1 MKRHLTILLLSVL
14 TTLLSAQTVAPADS
28 LTTAQ
33 ADSLTAADIFR
44 QLPDSLTPYL
54 SQNNRLD
61 MLDFMSANMKA
72 EVTNQLD
79 GKSEMTLL
87 SPDSLS
93 VRLSDVLTLGIG
105 CGGTGEASGWVR
117 LHYVYT
123 LSPEQSEH
131 VTAIYD
137 RRWQLLS
144 RRVVSSSLLH
154 NNLPM

>member
-14 TTLLSAQTVAPADS
+14 TTLLSAQTVAP
-28 LTTAQ
+28 

-105 CGGTGEASGWVR
+105 CGGTGEASGSVR

>member
-14 TTLLSAQTVAPADS
+14 TTLLSAQTVAP
-28 LTTAQ
+28 

-72 EVTNQLD
+72 EVTNLLD

-105 CGGTGEASGWVR
+105 CGGTGEASGSVR
-117 LHYVYT
+117 MHYVYT

>member
-14 TTLLSAQTVAPADS
+14 TTLLSAQTVAP
-28 LTTAQ
+28 

-72 EVTNQLD
+72 EVTNLLD
-79 GKSEMTLL
+79 GKSEMALL

>member
-14 TTLLSAQTVAPADS
+14 TTLLSAQTVAP
-28 LTTAQ
+28 

-105 CGGTGEASGWVR
+105 CGGTGEASGSVR

-154 NNLPM
+154 NILPM

>member
-1 MKRHLTILLLSVL
+1 MKRHFTILLLSVL

-28 LTTAQ
+28 LT
-33 ADSLTAADIFR
+33 AADIFR
-44 QLPDSLTPYL
+44 QMPDSLTPYL

-72 EVTNQLD
+72 EVTNLLD

-105 CGGTGEASGWVR
+105 CGGTGEASGSVR

>member
-14 TTLLSAQTVAPADS
+14 TTLLSAQTVAP
-28 LTTAQ
+28 

-154 NNLPM
+154 NTLPM

>member
-14 TTLLSAQTVAPADS
+14 TTLLSAQTVAP
-28 LTTAQ
+28 

-72 EVTNQLD
+72 EVTNLLD

>member
-28 LTTAQ
+28 LT
-33 ADSLTAADIFR
+33 AADIFR
-44 QLPDSLTPYL
+44 HLPDSLTPYL

-72 EVTNQLD
+72 EVTNLLD

-105 CGGTGEASGWVR
+105 CGGTGEASGSVR

>member
-1 MKRHLTILLLSVL
+1 M
-14 TTLLSAQTVAPADS
+14 
-28 LTTAQ
+28 
-33 ADSLTAADIFR
+33 
-44 QLPDSLTPYL
+44 
-54 SQNNRLD
+54 
-61 MLDFMSANMKA
+61 
-72 EVTNQLD
+72 TNLLD

-105 CGGTGEASGWVR
+105 CGGTGEASGSVR